1 MTQNKKGTGNITFD
15 YYSIEELNS
24 ILEKMQV
31 PVD

>member
-1 MTQNKKGTGNITFD
+1 MTQNKKGTGTITFD
-15 YYSIEELNS
+15 YYSTEELNS